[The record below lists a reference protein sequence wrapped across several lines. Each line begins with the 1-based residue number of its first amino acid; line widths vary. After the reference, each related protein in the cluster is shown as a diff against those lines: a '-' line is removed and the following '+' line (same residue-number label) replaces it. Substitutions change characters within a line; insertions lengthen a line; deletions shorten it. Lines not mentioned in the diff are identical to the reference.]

1 MKVLV
6 IVDEQKD
13 FTNGVLG
20 NAECNATVGK
30 IVDIINTQEF
40 DKVILT
46 RDTHGDNYLN
56 TQEGNKLPVTHCIEG
71 SDGWQIRD
79 EIMQAVKHKY
89 SINVSDK
96 GYYLLNKHSFGSMYL
111 GKWLEENYFLGQ
123 EEIEIYFTGVCT
135 GICVIS
141 NVMITKAALP
151 EAKISVIADA
161 CACVTPESHK
171 IAIEAMKTCQVDII

>member
-56 TQEGNKLPVTHCIEG
+56 TQEGNKLPVKHCIED

-89 SINVSDK
+89 IENKNYSVID
-96 GYYLLNKHSFGSMYL
+96 KHSFGSLYL
-111 GKWLEENYFLGQ
+111 GKILEDSYFVNQ
-123 EEIEIYFTGVCT
+123 EEVEFYFVGVCT